1 MMIKWILKVFAFEA
15 CVVPKMLKLFCVNF
29 IFPREAMFAQH
40 YLQCMHKG
48 GLGGD
53 ILQGQQGCLVGGGM
67 VGREILLQGQQGCFV
82 GGEVL

>member
-1 MMIKWILKVFAFEA
+1 
-15 CVVPKMLKLFCVNF
+15 
-29 IFPREAMFAQH
+29 MFAQH

-67 VGREILLQGQQGCFV
+67 VGREIL
-82 GGEVL
+82 